1 LAKRSGWSSGS
12 FATAAAIRSG
22 ASARVITD
30 SGYAASGSTFW
41 VVPAG
46 LAEPGRPISTWVL
59 HRDGTPLPGKATI
72 EPAGSS
78 DLPALLLEVRAVATG
93 SFFVNGIEITYASR
107 GRTYT
112 SPYATAADL
121 CVG

>member
-1 LAKRSGWSSGS
+1 M
-12 FATAAAIRSG
+12 
-22 ASARVITD
+22 
-30 SGYAASGSTFW
+30 
-41 VVPAG
+41 PAG